1 MGKPKRGRCAK
12 RNKNKATEPDELVQ
26 APHSF
31 VIHRGLPGAH
41 ILELTKDFR
50 RVMEPYTATSLK
62 ERKKNTIKDFLSVAG
77 PLHVSHI
84 CIFSKTS
91 LGMYLKIARLPR
103 GPTLTFKIHNFSFA
117 RDVVSSLKKQS
128 VVEEAFKHAPLIV
141 LNSFSGEGLHLK
153 MMASMFQNMFPTI
166 NLLTVDLNTVR
177 RCVLLNYNST
187 TKMID
192 FRHYS
197 IRVVPVGIS
206 KGVKKVVQGKVPDLS
221 RCNDIAEFFTK
232 AGMLSESEAED
243 DPQHQVTVPQKLK
256 TRGTL
261 EQGKSAIRLSEL
273 GPRLT
278 LSLIK
283 IEDGLLDGE
292 VLYHDLI
299 HKSEEEREEIQRKR
313 EMKKKLKEKRKRI
326 QEENKKKKEELKAQL
341 KEKSIKGQKEKSE
354 LRVVTSEQKEEMK
367 IDKNQEEN
375 AEVEDDDR
383 EYYREEVGEEPD
395 KDLFS
400 SRPGGYKRKFRPPAY
415 GNKKRKTEDG
425 PQRDRNQNQRD
436 TRDGHKKSVGF
447 KSKKRET
454 FRKGAKGG
462 GGERGFKRGGKQS
475 GKGKRVDKTNS
486 ANRDNR
492 PVGGNARNYRR

>member
-12 RNKNKATEPDELVQ
+12 RNKNKSVEPDELVQ

-31 VIHRGLPGAH
+31 VIHRGLPGGH
-41 ILELTKDFR
+41 IVEITKDFR
-50 RVMEPYTATSLK
+50 KVMEPYTATSLK
-62 ERKKNTIKDFLSVAG
+62 ERKKNTIKDFVSVAG
-77 PLHVSHI
+77 PLHVSHL
-84 CIFSKTS
+84 CIFSRTS
-91 LGMYLKIARLPR
+91 LGMYLKTARLPR
-103 GPTLTFKIHNFSFA
+103 GPTLTFKVHNFSLA

-128 VVEEAFKHAPLIV
+128 VVDEAFKHAPLIV

-177 RCVLLNYNST
+177 RCVLLNYNPA
-187 TKMID
+187 TKLID
-192 FRHYS
+192 FRHYN

-221 RCNDIAEFFTK
+221 KCNDIAEFFTK

-256 TRGTL
+256 SRGNV
-261 EQGKSAIRLSEL
+261 EEGKSAIRLTEL

-313 EMKKKLKEKRKRI
+313 ELKKKLKEKRKRI
-326 QEENKKKKEELKAQL
+326 QEENKKKKEEIKAQL
-341 KEKSIKGQKEKSE
+341 KEKSLKGQKEKSE
-354 LRVVTSEQKEEMK
+354 LKTQPENGAQSGAKMEVTQ
-367 IDKNQEEN
+367 DEN
-375 AEVEDDDR
+375 TQADDDR

-400 SRPGGYKRKFRPPAY
+400 SRPGGYKRKFRPLSHGDKRRKIEDTRQG
-415 GNKKRKTEDG
+415 GNQSERGGKGGQKKPFEFKTKKRKDF
-425 PQRDRNQNQRD
+425 
-436 TRDGHKKSVGF
+436 KK
-447 KSKKRET
+447 E
-454 FRKGAKGG
+454 KGG
-462 GGERGFKRGGKQS
+462 AGRDRGFKKGGRQA

-492 PVGGNARNYRR
+492 PVGGNARHYRR